1 MTLDTVTI
9 RSLLTKASDAL
20 WATPGTDRQIVRK
33 ASEPVTPWV
42 RSNPGWPIRYHRSYP
57 KTQDGAVAKREKRI
71 PEYLE
76 ADEVN
81 AIIKA
86 APSPKAKLPML
97 EQWRAGLR
105 VSEAWTS
112 KCGTCRWILPAR
124 RCVYVPARVA
134 SRGWCRYI
142 LSCRGAEQQ

>member
-57 KTQDGAVAKREKRI
+57 KTQDGAVAKHQKRI

-81 AIIKA
+81 AIIRA
-86 APSPKAKLPML
+86 APTPKAKLLVL
-97 EQWRAGLR
+97 EQ
-105 VSEAWTS
+105 
-112 KCGTCRWILPAR
+112 
-124 RCVYVPARVA
+124 
-134 SRGWCRYI
+134 
-142 LSCRGAEQQ
+142 